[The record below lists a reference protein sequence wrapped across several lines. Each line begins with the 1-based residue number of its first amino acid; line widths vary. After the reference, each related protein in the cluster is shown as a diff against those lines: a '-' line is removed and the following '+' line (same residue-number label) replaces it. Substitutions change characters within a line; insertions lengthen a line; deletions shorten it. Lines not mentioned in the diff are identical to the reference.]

1 MIPARFLFLSITP
14 GIWLLVM
21 QCLFAICLKQIDGV
35 SIGLVYQLAR
45 TLLQVASLSSAVH
58 SERQFIKFSSD
69 ISSQVLVPQL
79 SE

>member
-35 SIGLVYQLAR
+35 SVGLIYQLAR
-45 TLLQVASLSSAVH
+45 TLLQVAS
-58 SERQFIKFSSD
+58 
-69 ISSQVLVPQL
+69 
-79 SE
+79 